1 MQETGRVRRP
11 SDEVPALIFL
21 IFDIILLLFLEVNW
35 LIIKPGTTA
44 RTFGPSQ
51 LWPRVRNVEGEAE
64 VVVAAAK
71 LLLRRDENNNS
82 RAFIQEKAEC
92 F

>member
-21 IFDIILLLFLEVNW
+21 IFE
-35 LIIKPGTTA
+35 PGTTA

-71 LLLRRDENNNS
+71 LLAAQSLRRDENNNS

-92 F
+92 FWTTKL